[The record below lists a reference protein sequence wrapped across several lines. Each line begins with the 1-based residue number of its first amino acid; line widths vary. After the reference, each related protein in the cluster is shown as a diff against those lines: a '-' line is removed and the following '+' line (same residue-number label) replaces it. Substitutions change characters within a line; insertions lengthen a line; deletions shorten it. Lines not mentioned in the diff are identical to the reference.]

1 MRSLGCMATAIVLV
15 AGWSSAQ
22 DAVPATLRDMADTER
37 EFARTARVKGIRDSF
52 LDFFAADSIAFTPD
66 VTSAR
71 DRLLKQE
78 ATPFSVNELLWE
90 PRTGDVA
97 SSGEIGWLTGTSTF
111 IDHASKDRS
120 PHYGNYLSVWRQQ
133 SDGRWRVFID
143 VGTSIPSEA
152 SFAPGF
158 TRMALPSRYAGQE
171 DKTAAGRSLI
181 EADRELNARIAS
193 GGAPAAYAEVVV
205 AGSRLHRPGAS
216 PSVGPT
222 AIAAWT

>member
-111 IDHASKDRS
+111 IDHAAPDATPR
-120 PHYGNYLSVWRQQ
+120 YGNYLSVWRKQA
-133 SDGRWRVFID
+133 DGRWRVFID
-143 VGTSIPSEA
+143 VGTGLGA
-152 SFAPGF
+152 AATFAPGF
-158 TRMALPSRYAGQE
+158 TRTPMATRYSGTE
-171 DKTAAGRSLI
+171 GKAA
-181 EADRELNARIAS
+181 
-193 GGAPAAYAEVVV
+193 
-205 AGSRLHRPGAS
+205 
-216 PSVGPT
+216 
-222 AIAAWT
+222 